1 MAFKKIAMMV
11 SKINVKKSV
20 LKADRKVM
28 SSDLFIIAVM
38 TAAKSF
44 SPDLN
49 LLIELDYCRY
59 ILYLYSESSKK
70 TN

>member
-20 LKADRKVM
+20 IKADRKVM
-28 SSDLFIIAVM
+28 SFDLFIITVM
-38 TAAKSF
+38 AAAKSF
-44 SPDLN
+44 SPVLN

-59 ILYLYSESSKK
+59 IQYLYSESS
-70 TN
+70 